1 MAVFS
6 RTPFFLL
13 VFLEMLL
20 AATLFPISVGAVEM
34 FSANQNDLSIYSSPK
49 HPKPNESV
57 EIFIESYTTNLDQA
71 TMTWSINGK
80 TERRGAGI
88 KSVVVPAGPIG
99 IKKSITV
106 LVATKEGRVFEQS
119 ISINPSEVEIL
130 WESDTYTPPFYK
142 GKALYSSDADLSLLA
157 VPISKGTN
165 PANLVYT
172 WKKDGTLLPNLS
184 GFGKQFITIK
194 TQFQI
199 DPVKME
205 VEVSSGDGS
214 YSARG
219 EIVIPPTQPKVLVYE
234 NRPLSGFRFDKAV
247 GSQQGLI
254 ENEVSF
260 VGIPYFFS
268 AAKRNVEN
276 LFFSWT
282 MNGAS
287 VVPSEKDKAT
297 LILRHES
304 GVTGS
309 SQIGLSVENRNGS
322 LQRSTKEFSVIY
334 GN

>member
-20 AATLFPISVGAVEM
+20 VATLFPVSVGAVEI
-34 FSANQNDLSIYSSPK
+34 FSTTQNDLSIYSSPK
-49 HPKPNESV
+49 YPKPNESV

-71 TMTWSINGK
+71 TMTWSVNGK
-80 TERRGAGI
+80 TERKGVGI
-88 KSVVVPAGPIG
+88 KSVIVPAGPIG
-99 IKKSITV
+99 IKKTITV

-119 ISINPSEVEIL
+119 ISINPSEIEIL

-142 GKALYSSDADLSLLA
+142 GKSLYSSDADLSLLA
-157 VPISKGTN
+157 VPITKGIN

-172 WKKDGTLLPNLS
+172 WKKDGVLLSNLS

-199 DPVKME
+199 DPVKIE
-205 VEVSSGDGS
+205 VEVSSSEGS

-219 EIVIPPTQPKVLVYE
+219 ETLVHPTQPKILVYE

-247 GSQQGLI
+247 GSQQGLD

-268 AAKRNVEN
+268 AAKRNAEN

-287 VVPSEKDKAT
+287 VTPSEKDRAT
-297 LILRHES
+297 LILRHEG

-309 SQIGLSVENRNGS
+309 SQIGLSVENQNGS
-322 LQRSTKEFSVIY
+322 LQRATNEFSVIY